1 MESNPRK
8 QQYFHSSTAPTD
20 RMTEI
25 RAIPYMPPAC
35 GSQES
40 ITKVFHKKD
49 KNVLLR
55 EPKVVFLGHT
65 AVSFFKSSFSVNYS
79 YFRNMELM
87 AQP

>member
-1 MESNPRK
+1 MESSPRK
-8 QQYFHSSTAPTD
+8 KQYFDSSTEPTD

-25 RAIPYMPPAC
+25 RAIPHMPPAP

-55 EPKVVFLGHT
+55 KPKVVFLGHT
-65 AVSFFKSSFSVNYS
+65 AASFFKSSFSVN
-79 YFRNMELM
+79 
-87 AQP
+87 